1 MYHSDP
7 GKKLSRKAT
16 SSQKAFSAPALEP
29 SALTSNSDKQI
40 LPPPIVVNGSYNGNP
55 ITVYGEVHN
64 YIENNFYES
73 LKIDKDSRLVV
84 LVEHATVLCE
94 MSYKEVVMMLN
105 RVEGSEWIWYKLKS
119 RKKPVICI
127 DNRIEVGLLSSIEE
141 RYLLSSNDPNDI
153 STLIMYA
160 MKTLQKLESD
170 SIKNI
175 FESNTSRQ
183 VKGVYATS
191 IKTIR
196 KQIKMMYD
204 LLQDPEGVDLDE
216 WLTVKDKI
224 FNNIVKIAS
233 FMVDIHIVKTIQSS
247 REKKEIAIFVGAAH
261 AYRLHK
267 YFPDM
272 FDKISYNAP
281 DEFIKQCNLDQL
293 IFD

>member
-7 GKKLSRKAT
+7 EKKLSRKIT
-16 SSQKAFSAPALEP
+16 SSQKAFSALALEP
-29 SALTSNSDKQI
+29 SVSKSNNYKQV
-40 LPPPIVVNGSYNGNP
+40 LPPVLVNGSYNGNH

-64 YIENNFYES
+64 YIENSFYES
-73 LKIDKDSRLVV
+73 LKIDKDNLIV
-84 LVEHATVLCE
+84 LVEHASVLCE
-94 MSYKEVVMMLN
+94 MSYKELVMILN
-105 RVEGSEWIWYKLKS
+105 RVKGSEWIWYKLKS

-127 DNRIEVGLLSSIEE
+127 DNRIELGLLSSIEE
-141 RYLLSSNDPNDI
+141 RYLLSSEDPNDI

-183 VKGVYATS
+183 VKGVYVTS

-216 WLTVKDKI
+216 WLTVKNKI

-233 FMVDIHIVKTIQSS
+233 FMVDIHIVKTIKST

-267 YFPDM
+267 YFPDI

>member
-7 GKKLSRKAT
+7 EKKLSRKT
-16 SSQKAFSAPALEP
+16 QSSKKAFSAPALEP
-29 SALTSNSDKQI
+29 EPSAPKSNSAPV
-40 LPPPIVVNGSYNGNP
+40 LPPIIVDGSYNENR

-64 YIENNFYES
+64 YIENGFYES
-73 LKIDKDSRLVV
+73 LKIDKENLVV

-94 MSYKEVVMMLN
+94 MSYKELVMMLN
-105 RVEGSEWIWYKLKS
+105 RVKGSEWIWYKLKS

-127 DNRIEVGLLSSIEE
+127 DNRIEAGLLSSIEE
-141 RYLLSSNDPNDI
+141 RYLLSSEDPNDI

-196 KQIKMMYD
+196 KQIKMMYE
-204 LLQDPEGVDLDE
+204 LLQDPDGVDLDE
-216 WLTVKDKI
+216 WLTVKNKV

-233 FMVDIHIVKTIQSS
+233 FMVDIHIVNTIKAT
-247 REKKEIAIFVGAAH
+247 REKKEIAVFVGAAH

-267 YFPDM
+267 YFPNI
-272 FDKISYNAP
+272 FNKITYNAP
-281 DEFIKQCNLDQL
+281 DEFIKQCNLDQM
-293 IFD
+293 IFE